1 MAELILV
8 RHGQAN
14 SHATDEASYD
24 KLSDLGHTQARWLG
38 EHMRA
43 TNPHFDH
50 VITGTLRR
58 QKETAAGMGY
68 DKTRIDGRLDELQYF
83 AMAAALEAEHGIVTP
98 TDPTEFAS
106 HLPKMIG
113 YWAADK
119 VTSVPERFADF
130 HARTTGLIEEVCQGH
145 GRVLLVTSGGVIGTI
160 LRHVLH
166 LSDDGMAK
174 IMLQVMNS
182 SVHRLEYVH
191 GQLMLGSF
199 NATPHL
205 DIPGREH
212 ARTFV

>member
-1 MAELILV
+1 
-8 RHGQAN
+8 
-14 SHATDEASYD
+14 
-24 KLSDLGHTQARWLG
+24 
-38 EHMRA
+38 
-43 TNPHFDH
+43 
-50 VITGTLRR
+50 
-58 QKETAAGMGY
+58 
-68 DKTRIDGRLDELQYF
+68 
-83 AMAAALEAEHGIVTP
+83 
-98 TDPTEFAS
+98 
-106 HLPKMIG
+106 MIG

-119 VTSVPERFADF
+119 VKSVPERFADF
-130 HARTTGLIEEVCQGH
+130 HARTTGLIEEVCEGH

-166 LSDDGMAK
+166 LSDEGMAK

>member
-24 KLSDLGHTQARWLG
+24 KLSELGHTQARWLG
-38 EHMRA
+38 EHMRT

-68 DKTRIDGRLDELQYF
+68 ADTRVDARLDELQYF
-83 AMAAALEAEHGIVTP
+83 AMAAALEAEHGIATP
-98 TDPTEFAS
+98 QDPTEFAN
-106 HLPKMIG
+106 HLPMMIG
-113 YWAADK
+113 YWATNK
-119 VTSVPERFADF
+119 VKTAPETFADF
-130 HARTTGLIEEVCQGH
+130 HARTTGLVHEVCEGH

-160 LRHVLH
+160 LRHVLN
-166 LSDDGMAK
+166 LSDEGMAK

-182 SVHRLEYVH
+182 SLHRLEYVH
-191 GQLMLGSF
+191 GQLYLGSF

>member
-24 KLSDLGHTQARWLG
+24 KLSPLGHEQARWLG
-38 EHMRA
+38 EHMRT
-43 TNPHFDH
+43 TNPHFDR

-58 QKETAAGMGY
+58 QKETAASMGY
-68 DKTRIDGRLDELQYF
+68 VDAQVDARLDELQYF
-83 AMAAALEAEHGIVTP
+83 AMAAALEAEHGIETP
-98 TDPTEFAS
+98 QDPTEFAA
-106 HLPKMIG
+106 HLPTMIG
-113 YWAADK
+113 HWAADR
-119 VTSVPERFADF
+119 VEGVPERFSEF
-130 HARTTGLIEEVCQGH
+130 YARTTGLVNEVCEGH
-145 GRVLLVTSGGVIGTI
+145 GRVLLVTSGGVIGAI
-160 LRHVLH
+160 MRHVLH
-166 LSDDGMAK
+166 LGDAGMAK

-191 GQLMLGSF
+191 ETLMLGSF

-212 ARTFV
+212 ARTFI

>member
-24 KLSDLGHTQARWLG
+24 KLSELGHEQARWLG

-43 TNPHFDH
+43 TNPHYDR
-50 VITGTLRR
+50 VITGTLLR
-58 QKETAAGMGY
+58 QKETAASMGY
-68 DKTRIDGRLDELQYF
+68 ADTQVDARLDELQYW
-83 AMAAALEAEHGIVTP
+83 AMAEALEAEHGIERP
-98 TDPTEFAS
+98 QDPTEFAA
-106 HLPKMIG
+106 HLPTMIG
-113 YWAADK
+113 HWAADRVK
-119 VTSVPERFADF
+119 GVPERYSEFYS
-130 HARTTGLIEEVCQGH
+130 RTTSLIQEVSEGH

-160 LRHVLH
+160 MRHVLH
-166 LSDDGMAK
+166 LGDEGMAK
-174 IMLQVMNS
+174 VMLQVMNS

-191 GQLMLGSF
+191 DTLMLGSF

-212 ARTFV
+212 ARTFI

>member
-24 KLSDLGHTQARWLG
+24 KLSALGHEQARWLG

-43 TNPHFDH
+43 TNPHFDR

-58 QKETAAGMGY
+58 QKETAASMGY
-68 DKTRIDGRLDELQYF
+68 DDTQVDARLDELQYW
-83 AMAAALEAEHGIVTP
+83 AMAAALEAEHGVVTP
-98 TDPTEFAS
+98 QDPTEFAA
-106 HLPKMIG
+106 HLPTMIG
-113 YWAADK
+113 HWAADS
-119 VTSVPERFADF
+119 VIGVPERFSEF
-130 HARTTGLIEEVCQGH
+130 YARTTGLITEVCEGH
-145 GRVLLVTSGGVIGTI
+145 GRVLLVTSGGVIGAI
-160 LRHVLH
+160 MRHVLH
-166 LSDDGMAK
+166 LGDEGMAK
-174 IMLQVMNS
+174 VMLQVMNS

-191 GQLMLGSF
+191 DRLMLGSF

-212 ARTFV
+212 ARTFI

>member
-24 KLSDLGHTQARWLG
+24 KLSDLGHEQARWLG
-38 EHMRA
+38 EHMQG

-58 QKETAAGMGY
+58 QKETAASMGY
-68 DKTRIDGRLDELQYF
+68 GDTKVDARLDELQYF
-83 AMAAALEAEHGIVTP
+83 AMAAALEAEHGVPTP
-98 TDPTEFAS
+98 NEPTEFAA
-106 HLPKMIG
+106 HLPLMIKH
-113 YWAADK
+113 WAAGT
-119 VTSVPERFADF
+119 VTGVPETFADF
-130 HARTTGLIEEVCQGH
+130 HKRTTGLIDELGAGH
-145 GRVLLVTSGGVIGTI
+145 GRILLVTSGGVIGTI

-166 LSDDGMAK
+166 LNDIAMAK

-182 SVHRLEYVH
+182 SMHRLEYVH
-191 GQLMLGSF
+191 DTLMLGSF

-205 DIPGREH
+205 DTPGREH

>member
-24 KLSDLGHTQARWLG
+24 KLSDLGHEQARWLG
-38 EHMRA
+38 EHMRT
-43 TNPHFDH
+43 TNPHFDR

-68 DKTRIDGRLDELQYF
+68 ADTQVDARLDELQYW
-83 AMAAALEAEHGIVTP
+83 AMAAALEAEHGVP
-98 TDPTEFAS
+98 SPQDPTEFAA
-106 HLPKMIG
+106 HLPQMIEH
-113 YWAADK
+113 WAAGTVK
-119 VTSVPERFADF
+119 SVPEPFSAF
-130 HARTTGLIEEVCQGH
+130 YARTTGLIEEVCEGH
-145 GRVLLVTSGGVIGTI
+145 GRVLLVTSGGVIGAI
-160 LRHVLH
+160 VRHVLG
-166 LSDDGMAK
+166 LNDTGMAK
-174 IMLQVMNS
+174 VMLQVMNS

-191 GQLMLGSF
+191 DTLMLGSF